1 MMTGVHIQL
10 WISVLTDLGADPEIC
25 TPVALTKVTPS
36 EFMADCSCTCEPLTQ
51 KPVAGVTNC
60 FGFHFQEK
68 NKQHISLDP
77 QSPNRLQEM
86 TDLWLVMFS
95 GGLVA
100 SCGSTAW
107 VSYRAQMSRLPAAA
121 GRAAAHGKPV
131 KSRVCAHLAQS
142 RSSHGLVLQPRYFKL
157 FKCITY
163 MQLLREAHIYIHVTH
178 TILQCICAG
187 VGSAQTCNQLWA
199 GSAVVC
205 PMCVNK
211 INV

>member
-1 MMTGVHIQL
+1 MNFSSYWFRSWSWNLYTGSSDKSGPIWIHGRLLMHLWTTHPKTSCRCHQL
-10 WISVLTDLGADPEIC
+10 FWVSF
-25 TPVALTKVTPS
+25 S
-36 EFMADCSCTCEPLTQ
+36 E
-51 KPVAGVTNC
+51 K
-60 FGFHFQEK
+60 K
-68 NKQHISLDP
+68 KQHISLDT

-107 VSYRAQMSRLPAAA
+107 VSYQAQMSWLPAAA